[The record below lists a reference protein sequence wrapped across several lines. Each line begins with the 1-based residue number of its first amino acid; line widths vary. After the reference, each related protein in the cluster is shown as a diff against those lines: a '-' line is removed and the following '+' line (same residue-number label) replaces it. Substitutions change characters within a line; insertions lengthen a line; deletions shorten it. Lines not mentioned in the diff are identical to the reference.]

1 MRTPFV
7 LIAMILALVVSGSS
21 ASAGK
26 DAGDYLTEG
35 GQLKEVLEV
44 KDVQGGFAGF
54 TGSLWKV
61 EKDGQ
66 WKKFQVLNQKLS
78 EKEMGKLSKD
88 QLSQL
93 AKELAKYNLLG
104 LAKEGKQ
111 IVNPHVVTIQFG
123 KHKAEL
129 TAMGG
134 TIPKTDPAT
143 VGGRY
148 AGILETVKTTLKAPD
163 GKDK

>member
-1 MRTPFV
+1 M
-7 LIAMILALVVSGSS
+7 AMLLALVIS
-21 ASAGK
+21 ASPAPAGK
-26 DAGDYLTEG
+26 DAADYLTEA

-66 WKKFQVLNQKLS
+66 WKKYQAFNQKLT
-78 EKEMGKLSKD
+78 EKEMGKLNKD

-104 LAKEGKQ
+104 LAKEGKTM
-111 IVNPHVVTIQFG
+111 VNPHVVTIQFG

-129 TAMGG
+129 IAMAG

-143 VGGRY
+143 AGGRY
-148 AGILETVKTTLKAPD
+148 AGILDAVKTLKAP
-163 GKDK
+163 GEKDK